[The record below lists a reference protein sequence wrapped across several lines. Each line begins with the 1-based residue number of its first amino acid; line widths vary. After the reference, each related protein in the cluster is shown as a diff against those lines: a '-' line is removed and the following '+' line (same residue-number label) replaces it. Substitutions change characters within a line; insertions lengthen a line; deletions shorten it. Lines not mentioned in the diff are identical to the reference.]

1 MDLKLKTI
9 INNSTLFS
17 EEMKQRLMAVG
28 DKLTE
33 EQLNKVIAS
42 VQEAETKKETILTDQ
57 KVKEDETNQR
67 AYDEAKRI
75 TREAPKKAMKAAEE
89 VEHKQEEAK
98 LDGILSELDNL

>member
-1 MDLKLKTI
+1 
-9 INNSTLFS
+9 
-17 EEMKQRLMAVG
+17 MAVG

-57 KVKEDETNQR
+57 KVKEDEINQR